1 MVIFRMRRPIQA
13 ARRYG
18 SPVRTVRTVVVEPAR
33 AACLHA
39 SAEAGHAVT
48 IPHCGPMAMLEC
60 ATPSPLAWEVS
71 HHLADGFCHPAEDE
85 AAATMRPT
93 GRTHATRV
101 QGIVSAGG
109 TEIRS
114 GHCEGTNHIKG
125 GDSPWVAVFCSG
137 CSACRFRSSS

>member
-60 ATPSPLAWEVS
+60 ATPSPLAWEVL
-71 HHLADGFCHPAEDE
+71 HHLADGFVTLRKTRRRQRCVRPAGD
-85 AAATMRPT
+85 
-93 GRTHATRV
+93 TRRAFKE
-101 QGIVSAGG
+101 S
-109 TEIRS
+109 
-114 GHCEGTNHIKG
+114 
-125 GDSPWVAVFCSG
+125 
-137 CSACRFRSSS
+137 